1 MRSRYHTPSPQDSGI
16 ISEEGAEESYNSEEG
31 GRLHG
36 KKCFLGMMM
45 MHIVS
50 HRSCD
55 ERTDPHKIKTD
66 GISAWV
72 SGELK
77 SDPLLRSYWKL
88 MVARKGLVFFGI
100 VVSERLPLL
109 YTTYT

>member
-1 MRSRYHTPSPQDSGI
+1 MFSGHDDD
-16 ISEEGAEESYNSEEG
+16 A
-31 GRLHG
+31 H
-36 KKCFLGMMM
+36 
-45 MHIVS
+45 VS

-72 SGELK
+72 AGELK
-77 SDPLLRSYWKL
+77 SDPHLRSYWKL

-100 VVSERLPLL
+100 VVPEGLPLL
-109 YTTYT
+109 